1 MSIPFNSLKVQ
12 LTPCE
17 NDLRAAFE
25 RVLGRGWFLMG
36 PEVQAFE
43 AEFAAWAGRGA
54 CVALN
59 SGTDALILALRALDC
74 PGGEVVLPA
83 HTALPCYHAVLAAGC
98 TPVFAEVREDTYT
111 LDPASAARM
120 IGPDTRAVLAVH
132 LYGQPCDLDE
142 LGALCAARD
151 LPLIEDCAQSHGAT
165 YKGRMAGTFGALA
178 AYSFYPTKN
187 LGALGDGGA
196 VCCDAGAV
204 DAALRLERQYG
215 ESSRYHSAVP
225 GVNSRMDEMQ
235 AAFLR
240 LRLGAWE
247 ADKTPR
253 AAPWPRTT
261 PTLLAGHAAPSVPA
275 TAPDREH
282 VSHLYV
288 VRAPRREALMEHLR
302 RARASARPSTT
313 PCPGNRQPVV
323 HPGPRPHARRR
334 PWPLSE
340 RLAAE
345 VLSPCRL
352 YPGLE
357 PEQVQEVCSGH
368 PRVLITPSTHR
379 RLAPCRVA
387 HARGARASCGGGAP
401 RVARGGAK
409 AGARPAPRRGRAA
422 TARR

>member
-59 SGTDALILALRALDC
+59 SGTDALILALRALGC

-111 LDPASAARM
+111 LDPASVARM

-142 LGALCAARD
+142 LGALCAAHG

-240 LRLGAWE
+240 LRLGRLE
-247 ADKTPR
+247 ADNAARR
-253 AAPWPRTT
+253 ALAAQYDA
-261 PTLLAGHAAPSVPA
+261 LLAGTPLVLPA
-275 TAPDREH
+275 TGADREH
-282 VSHLYV
+282 VFHLYV
-288 VRAPRREALMEHLR
+288 VRAPRRAELVEHLN
-302 RARASARPSTT
+302 ARGIGTAVHYPV
-313 PCPGNRQPVV
+313 PGHRQPLFAEGRA
-323 HPGPRPHARRR
+323 PMRADALA
-334 PWPLSE
+334 LSE
-340 RLAAE
+340 RLAGE
-345 VLSPCRL
+345 VLSLPL

-357 PEQVQEVCSGH
+357 PGQVEEVC
-368 PRVLITPSTHR
+368 
-379 RLAPCRVA
+379 
-387 HARGARASCGGGAP
+387 
-401 RVARGGAK
+401 
-409 AGARPAPRRGRAA
+409 AA
-422 TARR
+422 IRSFYA